1 MFVRKKLNKSGVV
14 SIQVIEKQKGKS
26 VLVKTIGSSND
37 EQIVNRLFE
46 QAKEY
51 VLQYGGQGVFQ
62 FEDENDVVDAHF
74 KALKSFS
81 LVGPELLLGKIFN
94 EIGFGKIKDV
104 LFRHLVITRLVYPVS
119 KLKTVDY
126 LYKYNNEQIDVERIY
141 RYLDKLYDKQKQ
153 RIQQISYEHTK
164 QILGGCINIMFYDVT
179 TLYFEA
185 EQEDQ
190 LRKTGFSKEGKHQNP
205 QVVLGL
211 LVSKGGYPLAYE
223 IFDGKQYEGHTLMP
237 VIDAFK
243 ELYKL
248 DELIVI
254 ADAGLLSKDN
264 IRQLHNKG
272 YQYIIGARIK
282 NEPQQLQQHILA
294 NKPSNGD
301 SVCLQKDGH
310 TRMIISYSVAR
321 AKKDAANRKRGL
333 DKLEK
338 QIASGKLT
346 KANIN
351 NRGYNKYLQL
361 DGEVKITINKAKYE
375 QDAHWD
381 GLKGYVTNTV
391 FNKEQVIE
399 NYNELWQIE
408 KAFRI
413 AKSDLQIRPIYHR
426 LQKRIEAHVCI
437 AFCAYKVHKELERQ
451 LKTKQAKWSTEKAIE
466 IAKTI
471 YSVGIK
477 THLSDTLHTRLFI
490 DKPEQKELLN
500 LFKIEFG

>member
-1 MFVRKKLNKSGVV
+1 MFVRKKLNKSGVI
-14 SIQVIEKQKGKS
+14 SIQIIEKQNGKS
-26 VLVKTIGSSND
+26 VLIKTIGSSND
-37 EQIVNRLFE
+37 EQTVNQLFE
-46 QAKEY
+46 QAKAY
-51 VLQYGGQGVFQ
+51 VLQYGGQGVLQ
-62 FEDENDVVDAHF
+62 FEDENQVVEAHF
-74 KALKSFS
+74 KALKSFR

-94 EIGFGKIKDV
+94 EIGFSKIKDV

-119 KLKTVDY
+119 KLETVDY
-126 LYKYNNEQIDVERIY
+126 LYKYNNEQIDVGRIY

-153 RIQQISYEHTK
+153 KIQQISYEHTK
-164 QILGGCINIMFYDVT
+164 QILGGSINIMFYDVT

-190 LRKTGFSKEGKHQNP
+190 LRKTGFSKDGKHQNP

-223 IFDGKQYEGHTLMP
+223 IFDGKQYEGHTLIP

-243 ELYKL
+243 TLYKL
-248 DELIVI
+248 EEIVVI

-264 IRQLHNKG
+264 ITQLHDKG

-282 NEPQQLQQHILA
+282 NEPQQLQQYILA
-294 NKPSNGD
+294 NKPANGE
-301 SVCLQKDGH
+301 SVCLKKDEH
-310 TRMIISYSVAR
+310 TRLILSYSNAR

-338 QIASGKLT
+338 QIASGRLT

-361 DGEVKITINKAKYE
+361 QGDVKITINKAKYE
-375 QDAHWD
+375 QDMHWD
-381 GLKGYVTNTV
+381 GLKGYITNTILT
-391 FNKEQVIE
+391 KEQVIE

-413 AKSDLQIRPIYHR
+413 AKSDLQIRPIFHR

-451 LKTKQAKWSTEKAIE
+451 LRTIQPKWSTEKAIE

-471 YSVGIK
+471 YSIGIK

-500 LFKIEFG
+500 LFKIDFG